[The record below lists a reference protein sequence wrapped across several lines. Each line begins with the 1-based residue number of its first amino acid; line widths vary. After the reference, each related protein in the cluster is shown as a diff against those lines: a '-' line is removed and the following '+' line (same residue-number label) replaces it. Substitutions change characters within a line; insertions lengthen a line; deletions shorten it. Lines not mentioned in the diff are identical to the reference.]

1 MLICQKNLSK
11 NVKQAIKKLEKT
23 SQKLSSKHMQRRVLD
38 ICKKMAHEIN
48 IDIITAYIMYI

>member
-23 SQKLSSKHMQRRVLD
+23 SQKLSSKRMQRRVLD

-48 IDIITAYIMYI
+48 IDTITAYTTYI

>member
-23 SQKLSSKHMQRRVLD
+23 SQQLSSKLTQRRVLD
-38 ICKKMAHEIN
+38 ICKKMAHEIS
-48 IDIITAYIMYI
+48 IDIITAYITYI